1 MRVLV
6 LSQYYWPESF
16 RINEVVESLRCVG
29 CHITVLTG
37 QPNYPQGDVFDGYH
51 AGGFGAQ
58 QHELGYSIY
67 RVPLVPRGRGGAIGL
82 ATNYLSFVLS
92 ACVLGPWL
100 LRKQHFDVVFVYAP
114 SPIIQAIPAVW
125 LAYLKR
131 AKLLTWVQDLW
142 PQSLEATG
150 FVRSRRVLDAVAVLV
165 RWIYR
170 HCDLLL
176 VQSQA
181 FISPVK
187 AMAGKTPVQYHPNP
201 GELAF
206 DQAGS
211 LGPPALVLEPGFN
224 VVFAGN
230 LGTVQALGTVLDAAE
245 LLLPHADVRIVL
257 VGSGSRSEW
266 LHQEVVR
273 RQLGNVQLAG
283 RFATEAMPGILAQA
297 SALLVSLARNPIM
310 SQTVPSKMQA
320 YLAAGKPI
328 IASLDGEGARVLEAS
343 GAGVACPSED
353 AAALAEAVLRLRAI
367 PLAELQRMGEA
378 GQIYYK
384 QHFDPAVLAEKL
396 LQHFTKVLT
405 AVKP

>member
-367 PLAELQRMGEA
+367 PQAELQRMGAA

-396 LQHFTKVLT
+396 LQHFTKVL
-405 AVKP
+405 AEVKP